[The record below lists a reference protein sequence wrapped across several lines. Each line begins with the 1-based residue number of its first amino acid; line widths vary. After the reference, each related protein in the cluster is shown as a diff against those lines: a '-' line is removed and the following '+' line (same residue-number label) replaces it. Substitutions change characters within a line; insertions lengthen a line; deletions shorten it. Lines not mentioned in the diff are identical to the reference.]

1 MVSLAADRKTRDKAI
16 KSLQIYLS
24 SKKDFTHREFLKLW
38 KGLFYCFWMSDKP
51 LVQQALADTL
61 ASLVLQM
68 PCHNAI
74 PFVGAFWETMAAE
87 WYGIDRLRL
96 DKYYLLLRK
105 FINYSFKLLAQNEWD
120 NGMMDD
126 YIEIMTAGPLNPT
139 NAKVPDSIRYHIIDV
154 WLEEL
159 EKVVV
164 AQLSTLAEDEN
175 FDVPTAALM
184 QPMLNLMGRSPN
196 NVVVKRVIESVFQA
210 VLEKFVQEL
219 DRIEAVEDAEDEAE
233 DLLND
238 TPPYIYDIS
247 SIRTALF
254 ATGAD
259 PITLDA
265 NRRKIYT
272 LYRAFDEIVGEDLNE
287 EDLDEEDLDEE
298 DLDEEDLDEEKDL
311 DEDDLDEDDLDEDDL
326 DEDDLDEDDLDEE
339 DWDEEEDPEE
349 DGWEDVGEAS
359 DEEKGYEE
367 EQMLLKK
374 RKENR
379 HANDNGRPQQNG
391 AVTTKS
397 KSKSLKA
404 KDAKVVRDLARLTV
418 DDVTEMDIDDDKEG
432 RGEEKEAEERPAA
445 KKRQDKKQKAN
456 GGARMAM
463 RVGEVGKVGTVATV
477 GKVETVATVGKVGT
491 VATVGKMG
499 TAATAAT
506 VGKMRTV
513 ATVGT
518 VDTPFGSPVVNG
530 GMKLKSQTHL
540 FTSID
545 VPRVPSMHIQ
555 THAKFIT
562 PTSSPVSA
570 AAAKLKVMTT
580 PVFALADD
588 IPTSV
593 PSSKKKV
600 HWRLENNIVKRFNK
614 FLPMQTIPGP
624 IVTPT
629 QPIKSALRDGT
640 GSWSSSPTESVMLM
654 PSNHRANG
662 RATPNTNRKRKAA
675 GAPTVEMNEAKTPSA
690 GSTPG
695 KRTPKRMM
703 AQDFF
708 FSI

>member
-1 MVSLAADRKTRDKAI
+1 MTSLKENHVVAPFGKHLAANDRKTRDKAI

-210 VLEKFVQEL
+210 VLEKFVQGWGRMARVWGGEEVWRSYGCRGADCSYQAPVSKQSDQL

-298 DLDEEDLDEEKDL
+298 DLDEEDLDEEKDLDEDDL

-530 GMKLKSQTHL
+530 GMKLK
-540 FTSID
+540 
-545 VPRVPSMHIQ
+545 

-600 HWRLENNIVKRFNK
+600 HWRLENNIVKRGSPISLFP
-614 FLPMQTIPGP
+614 FLCFGSFQECVVPLPDHSQSCFPFTSS
-624 IVTPT
+624 
-629 QPIKSALRDGT
+629 QALTNFSRCRQ
-640 GSWSSSPTESVMLM
+640 SL
-654 PSNHRANG
+654 G
-662 RATPNTNRKRKAA
+662 R
-675 GAPTVEMNEAKTPSA
+675 S
-690 GSTPG
+690 
-695 KRTPKRMM
+695 
-703 AQDFF
+703 
-708 FSI
+708 